1 MITEILTYHHSLDWN
16 IEQFVDSTGLANIV
30 QPHWSM
36 VTSTRSGLVSTD
48 SVGKDLFEL
57 KKKRGRPTE
66 LRNSTTD
73 SLGSF
78 VANKLHLNGLITNV
92 SAECSGSIHALY
104 TASAISL
111 SQQQPVIVFCA
122 DNLVDDAMQM
132 WRFSSMGALDQS
144 SGRAFD
150 STSAGLRMG
159 RGMVAMLVKHPSV
172 KFNMSSFAT
181 ISNYIFR
188 TNPKLIANPGDAH
201 QLARDISGI
210 DFDTID
216 FWNAHATGT
225 PVGDQFEYDLFN
237 TLVHKDIPIVSY
249 KSRIGHCIS
258 ASGAIEMCMSFDDY
272 RAKTLRPNVLAGDPI
287 VKDSRIIV
295 DPVPFPGKRIL
306 KANFGFGGKNSFCQ
320 IDIE

>member
-78 VANKLHLNGLITNV
+78 VANKLHLNGFVTNV

-104 TASAISL
+104 TASTISL

-150 STSAGLRMG
+150 STSA
-159 RGMVAMLVKHPSV
+159 
-172 KFNMSSFAT
+172 
-181 ISNYIFR
+181 
-188 TNPKLIANPGDAH
+188 
-201 QLARDISGI
+201 
-210 DFDTID
+210 
-216 FWNAHATGT
+216 
-225 PVGDQFEYDLFN
+225 
-237 TLVHKDIPIVSY
+237 
-249 KSRIGHCIS
+249 
-258 ASGAIEMCMSFDDY
+258 
-272 RAKTLRPNVLAGDPI
+272 
-287 VKDSRIIV
+287 
-295 DPVPFPGKRIL
+295 
-306 KANFGFGGKNSFCQ
+306 
-320 IDIE
+320 

>member
-16 IEQFVDSTGLANIV
+16 IEQFIDSTGLASIV

-78 VANKLHLNGLITNV
+78 VANKLHLNGFVTNV

-104 TASAISL
+104 TASTISL

-150 STSAGLRMG
+150 STSNGFRMG
-159 RGMVAMLVKHPSV
+159 RGMAAMLIKHPSV
-172 KFNMSSFAT
+172 KFNMSAFAT

-201 QLARDISGI
+201 QLVKDISGI
-210 DFDTID
+210 NFNTID

-225 PVGDQFEYDLFN
+225 PVGDQFEYNVFN
-237 TLVHKDIPIVSY
+237 SLVHKDMPIVSY